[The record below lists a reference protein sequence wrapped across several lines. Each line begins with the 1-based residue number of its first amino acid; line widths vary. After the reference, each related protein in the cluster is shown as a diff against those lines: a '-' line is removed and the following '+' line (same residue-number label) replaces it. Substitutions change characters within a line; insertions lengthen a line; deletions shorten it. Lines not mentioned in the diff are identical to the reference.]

1 MLCPQATPCC
11 CRLLPGDSKSEA
23 GGPRGGGQCSWQ
35 EVEWPWRGQDTGR
48 LRHHVRS
55 GPAEAKGERDGRAEA
70 GEHPQASDCCIGHK
84 GLLAQSP
91 GALEPWRGCI
101 YVQAGRVQGA
111 GNCVQ
116 CQGWRLKVLTTVWR

>member
-70 GEHPQASDCCIGHK
+70 GEHPQTSDCCIGHR
-84 GLLAQSP
+84 GCWLR
-91 GALEPWRGCI
+91 ALEPWSPGEAA
-101 YVQAGRVQGA
+101 YMSKQGECRELETA
-111 GNCVQ
+111 SGVRD
-116 CQGWRLKVLTTVWR
+116 GG